1 MIAQKKWTRG
11 IVSLFLLMVI
21 PALLSAGTCS
31 SKLFTVTIDSK
42 LSIGDVVENLADTCD
57 MTVIVKDEWAKKR
70 LDKKLYFVKLKN
82 STLKE
87 FLNTILTDN
96 DLNYKLKGNKLT
108 ISYLTTRTFKI
119 HYISGHRI
127 GESSTEISISGSS
140 TSGNQGSG
148 NAGGSGNGSGDTRSN
163 IKIENRDEFKFWTTV
178 GREVQ
183 QILSG
188 ANDDGLHY
196 TRAGDSWIG
205 PDGKKWEYNP
215 LEPIVNPVAGMLT
228 VTGTYEQLARVSRY
242 VKALEKQL
250 KTQVLID
257 VRIIT
262 VTFDDSTTTGVD
274 WNQLYKLQNMT
285 INTYAMGQQ
294 NMLSWTSDPLTG
306 ISGTTEFAEG
316 TRPRSAGVI
325 EMTGTTDVSDIVKF
339 LATQGEVKAV
349 SSPRV
354 MTLNNQPA
362 LISVGQDLYYKTT
375 YSNVLSGGAGVGS
388 GSSTQGENINSVFEG
403 VLLDITPEV
412 GNNGII
418 TLKINPSISTT
429 NEPKPPEGIE
439 RRIPPDMT
447 KRQLSS
453 VIKVKDGHHAILGG
467 LITTRTGTKINKVP
481 LLGDLPLFEYAFK
494 HEEKIEKVIEM
505 VIIVTPHIVNNSK
518 DVSLRDLGYQRVNGQ

>member
-1 MIAQKKWTRG
+1 MKTQKKGTRG
-11 IVSLFLLMVI
+11 MVLLLLTMILPV
-21 PALLSAGTCS
+21 LLSAGSCS

-42 LSIGDVVENLADTCD
+42 LSIGDAIENLADTCD

-82 STLKE
+82 TTLKG

-119 HYISGHRI
+119 HYIAGHRVGRSRSNVI
-127 GESSTEISISGSS
+127 LGDSSNSATNSATNAGAQQDAPNATRTGISI
-140 TSGNQGSG
+140 
-148 NAGGSGNGSGDTRSN
+148 
-163 IKIENRDEFKFWTTV
+163 ENTDEFIFWKTV
-178 GREVQ
+178 ENEVQ
-183 QILSG
+183 RVLSG

-215 LEPIVNPVAGMLT
+215 LAPIVNPVAGMVT

-242 VKALEKQL
+242 VRSLEKQL

-257 VRIIT
+257 VKIIT
-262 VTFDDSTTTGVD
+262 VLFDDSTTTGVD
-274 WNQLYKLQNMT
+274 WNQLYKLQRMT
-285 INTYAMGQQ
+285 INTYAMGQS
-294 NMLSWTSDPLTG
+294 NMASWTSDGLLGG
-306 ISGTTEFAEG
+306 IGSAEFAEG
-316 TRPRSAGVI
+316 SRPRSAGVI
-325 EMTGTTDVSDIVKF
+325 EMSGTTPVSDVIKF

-362 LISVGQDLYYKTT
+362 LISVGEQLYYK
-375 YSNVLSGGAGVGS
+375 LK
-388 GSSTQGENINSVFEG
+388 SSTQLGGGNVGGSATQGEYVDSVFSG
-403 VLLDITPEV
+403 VLLDITPAV
-412 GNNGII
+412 GSDGMI
-418 TLKINPSISTT
+418 TLKINPSITEAVDPILPT
-429 NEPKPPEGIE
+429 IGA
-439 RRIPPDMT
+439 RDIPPDMT

>member
-11 IVSLFLLMVI
+11 IVSLFLMMLI

-42 LSIGDVVENLADTCD
+42 LSIGDAIENLADTCD

-82 STLKE
+82 STLKR
-87 FLNTILTDN
+87 FLDTILIEN

-140 TSGNQGSG
+140 SSGNQGGS
-148 NAGGSGNGSGDTRSN
+148 AGSSDNGSGDTRSN
-163 IKIENRDEFKFWTTV
+163 IKIENKDEFKFWTTV

-215 LEPIVNPVAGMLT
+215 LAPIVNDVAGMVT
-228 VTGTYEQLARVSRY
+228 VTGTYEQLARVARY
-242 VKALEKQL
+242 VKTLEKQL

-262 VTFDDSTTTGVD
+262 VVFDDSITTGVD

-285 INTYAMGQQ
+285 VNTYAMGQS
-294 NMLSWTSDPLTG
+294 NMLSWTSDDTG
-306 ISGTTEFAEG
+306 IGGTTEFAEG
-316 TRPRSAGVI
+316 TRPKSAGVI
-325 EMTGTTDVSDIVKF
+325 EGTGSMEIENIVKF
-339 LATQGEVKAV
+339 LATQGEVRAV

-362 LISVGQDLYYKTT
+362 LISVGKDLYYKTT

-412 GNNGII
+412 GNNGVI
-418 TLKINPSISTT
+418 TLKINPSVSTT
-429 NEPKPPEGIE
+429 NEPKPPVGVT
-439 RRIPPDMT
+439 RTIPPDMT

-494 HEEKIEKVIEM
+494 HEEKIEEVVEL

-518 DVSLRDLGYQRVNGQ
+518 DVSLRDLGYKRVNGK

>member
-11 IVSLFLLMVI
+11 IALLLMVMI
-21 PALLSAGTCS
+21 LPVLASAGKCS

-42 LSIGDVVENLADTCD
+42 LSIGDAVENLADTCD

-70 LDKKLYFVKLKN
+70 LEKKLYFVKLKN
-82 STLKE
+82 STLKR

-96 DLNYKLKGNKLT
+96 DLNYKLNGNKLT

-119 HYISGHRI
+119 HYIAGSRI
-127 GESSTEISISGSS
+127 GESATEVSISGSS
-140 TSGNQGSG
+140 SSGNQGST
-148 NAGGSGNGSGDTRSN
+148 NTGGSGGGDTLTRSN
-163 IKIENRDEFKFWTTV
+163 IKIENKDEFNFWTTV

-215 LEPIVNPVAGMLT
+215 LEPIINPVAGMVT

-242 VKALEKQL
+242 VKNLEKQL

-262 VTFDDSTTTGVD
+262 VLFDDSTTTGVD

-294 NMLSWTSDPLTG
+294 NMLSWESNALDGITG
-306 ISGTTEFAEG
+306 EKEFYPGTV
-316 TRPRSAGVI
+316 PKSAGLI
-325 EMTGTTDVSDIVKF
+325 EMTGTTDVQDIVKF
-339 LATQGEVKAV
+339 LSTQGEVRAV

-362 LISVGQDLYYKTT
+362 LISVGKDIYYKTT
-375 YSNVLSGGAGVGS
+375 YSNVLAGGGGVGG

-403 VLLDITPEV
+403 VLLDITPQI
-412 GNNGII
+412 GNNGVI
-418 TLKINPSISTT
+418 TLKINPSVSTT
-429 NEPKPPEGIE
+429 NDPAPPEGIT
-439 RRIPPDMT
+439 RTIPPDMT

-467 LITTRTGTKINKVP
+467 LITTKTGTKINKVP

-494 HEEKIEKVIEM
+494 QEEKIEEVVEL

-518 DVSLRDLGYQRVNGQ
+518 DVSLRDLGYKRVNGK